1 MKEFEAWV
9 EARIVFNVRR
19 VRAKNEE
26 EAKINAPKDL
36 EEFLFDLQADRDYAP
51 DSKAYV
57 ERFSCGEVLEV
68 EDVGE
73 ETED

>member
-9 EARIVFNVRR
+9 EARVVFNVRR

-26 EAKINAPKDL
+26 EAKINAQKDL
-36 EEFLFDLQADRDYAP
+36 EQFLFYLQADRDMAP

-57 ERFSCGEVLEV
+57 EMFGCGEVLEV
-68 EDVGE
+68 EDVGGE
-73 ETED
+73 EE

>member
-1 MKEFEAWV
+1 MKEYEAWV
-9 EARIVFNVRR
+9 EARVVFNVRR

-26 EAKINAPKDL
+26 EAKINAQKDL
-36 EEFLFDLQADRDYAP
+36 EQFLFDWQSDWDYAP

-68 EDVGE
+68 EDVGGE
-73 ETED
+73 EE